1 MIRER
6 SIKTCF
12 VHKGRECRLPGE
24 KAFISLFLL
33 RPQLFFFSIVLL
45 WGRGFGSER
54 NRKLYTTK
62 VFAFFNYL
70 HAPLILWPK
79 FQEFSEN
86 RERFLYKCLPEFY
99 SWTATDAMNKIDSLI
114 YRWTTPKG
122 SYLKLNFTFTKYRI
136 RTWKWR
142 KDTSYWTYRIYNT
155 NLDRDWFFARKFV
168 TQSARDH
175 VGVGSGFPR
184 LPSYSFKNFW
194 KALKTFSTFLTKG

>member
-1 MIRER
+1 MIGER

-12 VHKGRECRLPGE
+12 VHKGQECRLPGE

-33 RPQLFFFSIVLL
+33 RSQLLFFSIVLL

-86 RERFLYKCLPEFY
+86 RERFLCKYVCRNFIVGQPQTPWIKSILWYSHERRQKVVIW
-99 SWTATDAMNKIDSLI
+99 SWTLLSPSTAFVPENEGRTPLI
-114 YRWTTPKG
+114 ELIVSITQISIVIG
-122 SYLKLNFTFTKYRI
+122 S
-136 RTWKWR
+136 
-142 KDTSYWTYRIYNT
+142 SCA
-155 NLDRDWFFARKFV
+155 NL
-168 TQSARDH
+168 
-175 VGVGSGFPR
+175 
-184 LPSYSFKNFW
+184 
-194 KALKTFSTFLTKG
+194 